1 MSKLN
6 FENINQEDM
15 KIQSRIVVI
24 DAICGKG
31 KTQWALERI
40 VKTDEKFIYVT
51 PYLEEVDRVI
61 TWCKE
66 HQVQINEPKYVQDK
80 EKNKGKLKREKEII
94 TKSEHFKKLLLS
106 GKNIVTTHALLDRI
120 TLEMLDI
127 IKEHN
132 YTLYL
137 DEVHEVIKSYSFSK
151 EDLKLLM
158 DAKCIEVDPTTKQVH
173 WIDTSYLDSK
183 NVFIEFKNLC
193 DLGAMYYYAD
203 NLYMW
208 CFPISLFDVVDKTI
222 ILTYLF
228 EGQLQAFYYNMY
240 KIKYVY
246 RSVEYDKANKCYKV
260 IPFTKENIINDIKE
274 YAQYIDLYE
283 GNMNFIIN
291 ENSLTTS
298 WYNKAY
304 IEDKTKN
311 MGNLKRLQKHLL
323 NWFCNIRKSKSE
335 DNLWTTLKEYKN
347 ELKGKGYTTSF
358 LELNSRATNYYNDRH
373 NLAYMYNRHL
383 RPFEKQFLQLKGVT
397 VYEDLFALSELLQW
411 IFRSA
416 IREKE
421 TIYLYLP
428 ALRMR
433 NLLKDWINLAT
444 KYIPEYD
451 KEKEG
456 EFIYYNHLLKL

>member
-1 MSKLN
+1 M
-6 FENINQEDM
+6 
-15 KIQSRIVVI
+15 
-24 DAICGKG
+24 
-31 KTQWALERI
+31 
-40 VKTDEKFIYVT
+40 
-51 PYLEEVDRVI
+51 
-61 TWCKE
+61 
-66 HQVQINEPKYVQDK
+66 QDK
-80 EKNKGKLKREKEII
+80 EKNKGRLKREKEII
-94 TKSEHFKKLLLS
+94 TKSEHFKKLLLM

-120 TLEMLDI
+120 TLDMLDI

-151 EDLKLLM
+151 DDLKLLM
-158 DAKCIEVDPTTKQVH
+158 EANCIEVDKETKQVH
-173 WIDTSYLDSK
+173 WIDTTYVDSRSA
-183 NVFIEFKNLC
+183 FIDFKNLC

-260 IPFTKENIINDIKE
+260 IPFKKESIIKDIKD

-283 GNMNFIIN
+283 GNMNFVSDKN
-291 ENSLTTS
+291 TLTTS
-298 WYNKAY
+298 WLDRAY
-304 IEDKTKN
+304 LEDKTKN
-311 MGNLKRLQKHLL
+311 MGNLKRLKGHLL
-323 NWFCNIRKSKSE
+323 NWFGNIRKSKSE
-335 DNLWTTLKEYKN
+335 DNLWTTLKEYKH
-347 ELKGKGYTTSF
+347 ELKGKGYTNGF
-358 LELNSRATNYYNDRH
+358 LELNARATNYYRNRH
-373 NLAYMYNRHL
+373 NLAYMYNRYL

-433 NLLKDWINLAT
+433 NLLKNWVDLAT
-444 KYIPEYD
+444 KYIPEYNR
-451 KEKEG
+451 EKEG
-456 EFIYYNHLLKL
+456 EFIYYNCLLKL

>member
-15 KIQSRIVVI
+15 RIQSRIVVV

-40 VKTDEKFIYVT
+40 AKTSEKFIYVT

-61 TWCKE
+61 NWCKE

-120 TLEMLDI
+120 TLDMLDI

-151 EDLKLLM
+151 DDLKLLM
-158 DAKCIEVDPTTKQVH
+158 EANCIEIDQETKQVH
-173 WIDTSYLDSK
+173 WVDTTYVDSRSAFID
-183 NVFIEFKNLC
+183 FKNLC
-193 DLGAMYYYAD
+193 DLGAIYYYAD

-246 RSVEYDKANKCYKV
+246 RSVEYDESNKCYKI
-260 IPFTKENIINDIKE
+260 IPFKKENIINDIKE

-283 GNMNFIIN
+283 GIMNFISDKN
-291 ENSLTTS
+291 TLTTS
-298 WYNKAY
+298 WYDRAY
-304 IEDKTKN
+304 LEDKTKN
-311 MGNLKRLQKHLL
+311 MGNLKRLKGHLL
-323 NWFCNIRKSKSE
+323 NWFGNIRKSKSE
-335 DNLWTTLKEYKN
+335 DNLWTTLKEYKH
-347 ELKGKGYTTSF
+347 ELKGNGYTNGF
-358 LELNSRATNYYNDRH
+358 LELNARATNYYKNRH
-373 NLAYMYNRHL
+373 NLAYMYNRYL

-451 KEKEG
+451 KDKES
-456 EFIYYNHLLKL
+456 EFIYNNAILKL

>member
-1 MSKLN
+1 
-6 FENINQEDM
+6 
-15 KIQSRIVVI
+15 
-24 DAICGKG
+24 
-31 KTQWALERI
+31 
-40 VKTDEKFIYVT
+40 
-51 PYLEEVDRVI
+51 
-61 TWCKE
+61 
-66 HQVQINEPKYVQDK
+66 
-80 EKNKGKLKREKEII
+80 
-94 TKSEHFKKLLLS
+94 
-106 GKNIVTTHALLDRI
+106 
-120 TLEMLDI
+120 
-127 IKEHN
+127 
-132 YTLYL
+132 
-137 DEVHEVIKSYSFSK
+137 
-151 EDLKLLM
+151 
-158 DAKCIEVDPTTKQVH
+158 
-173 WIDTSYLDSK
+173 
-183 NVFIEFKNLC
+183 
-193 DLGAMYYYAD
+193 
-203 NLYMW
+203 
-208 CFPISLFDVVDKTI
+208 
-222 ILTYLF
+222 
-228 EGQLQAFYYNMY
+228 
-240 KIKYVY
+240 
-246 RSVEYDKANKCYKV
+246 
-260 IPFTKENIINDIKE
+260 
-274 YAQYIDLYE
+274 
-283 GNMNFIIN
+283 MNFVIN

-304 IEDKTKN
+304 IEDKNKN

-373 NLAYMYNRHL
+373 NLAYMYNRYL

-433 NLLKDWINLAT
+433 NLLKNWIYLAT
-444 KYIPEYD
+444 NYIPEYD